1 MEASFEYGSA
11 IGDTLRPCQDSED
24 EDGGDGMVVL
34 YAKWCRFCG
43 YTAFGIGATA
53 PEALADAVAEGTKTP
68 VVTAET
74 EQNYEA
80 FLLDEIARGR
90 LAFSV
95 MRGGELR
102 RVLINMRR
110 A

>member
-11 IGDTLRPCQDSED
+11 IGDTLRPCQDAED

-34 YAKWCRFCG
+34 YATWCSFCG

-80 FLLDEIARGR
+80 FLVDEIARGR